1 MLGLGGIG
9 KSALMVSLMHQL
21 MGHFEVVL
29 WRSLRDAP
37 PCEAFL
43 DDCLRVIAPEPLEE
57 PPASLERRL
66 DLLLGYLVRQRVLLV
81 VDNVET
87 IFEEGKGTGQLRSGY
102 EGYRKLLRTVAESK
116 HQSCLLLT
124 SREKPRGLI
133 PQEGTQDL
141 VRGLRL
147 AGLESSACEQILG
160 ERGVVGSEQER
171 ERLIEWYGGNPLALK
186 IVAQTIVELFGGEI
200 APFLEQGEVVF
211 GEVRELLAEQFE
223 RLSPVE
229 QSALLWLA
237 ILREPVPLEALLD
250 VQGILSPRVQV
261 LEALEAL
268 RRRSLIEPG
277 TSRGP
282 SRCNRWCWNMRVP
295 GLSRMR
301 PARSNRGRSFA

>member
-1 MLGLGGIG
+1 M
-9 KSALMVSLMHQL
+9 
-21 MGHFEVVL
+21 
-29 WRSLRDAP
+29 RP
-37 PCEAFL
+37 
-43 DDCLRVIAPEPLEE
+43 
-57 PPASLERRL
+57 
-66 DLLLGYLVRQRVLLV
+66 
-81 VDNVET
+81 
-87 IFEEGKGTGQLRSGY
+87 GY
-102 EGYRKLLRTVAESK
+102 EGYRKLLHTVAESK

-124 SREKPRGLI
+124 SREKPRASCRRKARRC
-133 PQEGTQDL
+133 L

-147 AGLESSACEQILG
+147 AGLEISACEQILA

-200 APFLEQGEVVF
+200 GPFLAQGEVVF

-237 ILREPVPLEALLD
+237 ILREPVSLEELLE
-250 VQGILSPRVQV
+250 VQGIPSPRVQV

-277 TSRGP
+277 KHPGSLHAAIGGAGICERQAHRGCDP
-282 SRCNRWCWNMRVP
+282 RDRT
-295 GLSRMR
+295 GGT
-301 PARSNRGRSFA
+301 RSSD